1 MELLKEFY
9 TDEEGL
15 GTVEMVVLLAVL
27 VSIALIFRN
36 QVINF
41 VRDTLTSIFGDA
53 ESNSTVE
60 TE

>member
-1 MELLKEFY
+1 MELLREFY

-36 QVINF
+36 QVIDF
-41 VRDTLTSIFGDA
+41 VRNTLTSIFGSA
-53 ESNSTVE
+53 TSNSTVE
-60 TE
+60 TQ

>member
-36 QVINF
+36 QVIDF
-41 VRDTLTSIFGDA
+41 VRGTLDSIFGAA

-60 TE
+60 TQ